1 MTSLITLHASCSHF
15 SQCSQLFFYVSHGLP
30 PNSSHPTPHSPPIH
44 IPLPDSLALLG
55 GKESPFSFPGLPA
68 AWGQT
73 QQRNAQVHL
82 DKHSPGLIAAL
93 CSPELVGRQK
103 ILFSIEQTRLG
114 FEFLLGIDLDPITLS
129 YILCYKEKS
138 NNIHPPPRGLREQP
152 VNC

>member
-1 MTSLITLHASCSHF
+1 MLPVIFYMSHA
-15 SQCSQLFFYVSHGLP
+15 LP
-30 PNSSHPTPHSPPIH
+30 PNNSLSTPHNTPIPIPSP
-44 IPLPDSLALLG
+44 DCLALLG
-55 GKESPFSFPGLPA
+55 GKESPVSFPGLPA

-82 DKHSPGLIAAL
+82 DKHSLGLIAAL

-103 ILFSIEQTRLG
+103 ILFSMEQTRLG